1 MMFYKKM
8 RFCHVPTLSFYFLK
22 SPMICIHFLKSK
34 MMKSH
39 NQYFEVLSILNTIRI
54 ECNNYD
60 TVNDKGKHSL
70 KCFYTHD
77 DKSVYVKVRFL
88 KKVDEN
94 EYENFRNSV
103 DIHCDYGISNI
114 TMKKGYFHFVVYM
127 KLDPLYELAI
137 DKYRMSIGTSH
148 KGLFMWNYA
157 EYPHI
162 LVLGETGQGKSVFI
176 RYLLKEI
183 FQVGFDV
190 WCIDGKKIDYSKVK
204 DLFKKYCANGSN
216 KNDIIL
222 ILEMFKNEMQLRYD
236 LMVSQGI
243 YNYSEDKNL
252 NPVFLLVDEYLTII
266 ETADKKEQTA
276 IKKLVSEIIWLGRA
290 AGYFLIMTMQR
301 ADAKYIDGA
310 IRDNFA
316 CRVVVGKA
324 SKESYSMIFDRKLK
338 GFEKGRAWLQVN
350 NDLEIISIPYYR
362 DF

>member
-1 MMFYKKM
+1 MLYRKM
-8 RFCHVPTLSFYFLK
+8 RYCNVPTFSFYILK
-22 SPMICIHFLKSK
+22 SPLICIRFLKSK
-34 MMKSH
+34 IMKKTDR
-39 NQYFEVLSILNTIRI
+39 YFEVLGILNTLRI

-60 TVNDKGKHSL
+60 TVNEKGKHSL
-70 KCFYTHD
+70 KCFYSYD
-77 DKSVYVKVRFL
+77 DKSIYVKLRFL
-88 KKVDEN
+88 KKVNED

-114 TMKKGYFHFVVYM
+114 TMKRGYFHFVVYM
-127 KLDPLYELAI
+127 KLDPLYEMSV
-137 DKYRMSIGTSH
+137 DKYKMAIGTYH
-148 KGLFMWNYA
+148 KGLLMWNYA

-183 FQVGFDV
+183 FYAGFDV
-190 WCIDGKKIDYSKVK
+190 WCVDGKKIDYSKVK
-204 DLFKKYCANGSN
+204 TIFKEYCANDTDKTN
-216 KNDIIL
+216 IIYT
-222 ILEMFKNEMQLRYD
+222 LEKFKNEMQLRYD
-236 LMVSQGI
+236 SMVERGI
-243 YNYSEDKNL
+243 YNYSEDESL
-252 NPVFLLVDEYLTII
+252 YPVFLLIDEYLTII

-276 IKKLVSEIIWLGRA
+276 IKKLASEIIWLGRA

-316 CRVVVGKA
+316 CRVIVGKA

-338 GFEKGRAWLQVN
+338 GFEKGRAWVQINNELQ
-350 NDLEIISIPYYR
+350 IISIPFYK